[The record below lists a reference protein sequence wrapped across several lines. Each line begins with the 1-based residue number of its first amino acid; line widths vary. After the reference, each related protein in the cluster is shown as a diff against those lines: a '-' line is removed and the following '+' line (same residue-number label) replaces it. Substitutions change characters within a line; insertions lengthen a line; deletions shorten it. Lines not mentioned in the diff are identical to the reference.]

1 MEDLLFSLNIVLP
14 MAILLAMGYIFKQ
27 IGFFTD
33 GFISTGKKFCFY
45 CLLSC
50 SLFKN
55 LYDSSLD
62 VLPVRLVIFVVCG
75 IIFEFIA
82 AYFIAQMIADK
93 KDEKGVIIQGAVRSN
108 YVYIGIPLASMMFA
122 DSSLIALTRSEAS
135 MLSIFVVPLF
145 NIICV
150 MALVYY
156 SESQDGDRIM
166 NRTLK
171 NIIKN
176 PCILS
181 ILLGL
186 LILLIRL
193 IFPASAFFIKNDL
206 SFLYKVLTYM
216 AEMSTPFA
224 FIMVG
229 AGLDFSHSIKNIKK
243 LIIVVGLRILIF
255 PAIILFT
262 AYKLG
267 SFINADFAVLVSVFA
282 SPTAVASAIMASEL
296 GGDHELASEIVVY
309 SAAFSMFSLLLIIFA
324 LKTVNCL

>member
-14 MAILLAMGYIFKQ
+14 MALLLALGYIFKRTD
-27 IGFFTD
+27 FFTNE
-33 GFISTGKKFCFY
+33 FISTGKKFCFY

-62 VLPVRLVIFVVCG
+62 VFPIKLVIFVIIG
-75 IIFEFIA
+75 ILAEFIV
-82 AYFIAQMIADK
+82 AYFAAQLIADRK
-93 KDEKGVIIQGAVRSN
+93 EEKGVIIQGVVRSN

-135 MLSIFVVPLF
+135 MLSIFIVPLF
-145 NIICV
+145 NVICV

-156 SESQDGDRIM
+156 SENQDDGQVM
-166 NRTLK
+166 NRTIR
-171 NIIKN
+171 NILRN

-186 LILLIRL
+186 LVLLIRL
-193 IFPASAFFIKNDL
+193 IFPASAFFIKNDF
-206 SFLYKVLTYM
+206 SFLYKVLTYL

-224 FIMVG
+224 FLMVG
-229 AGLDFSHSIKNIKK
+229 AGLDFSHSIRNLKK
-243 LIIVVGLRILIF
+243 LILIVSLRIFLF
-255 PAIILFT
+255 PAVILFI

-267 SFINADFAVLVSVFA
+267 FFINADFAVLVSVFA

-296 GGDHELASEIVVY
+296 GGDQELASEIVVY
-309 SAAFSMFSLLLIIFA
+309 TSVFSMLSLLLIIFA